1 MVADGEL
8 QREFQ
13 GEITVNGGPCCL
25 PSGPLKLFINGMKR
39 EHGIQLTINSLA
51 SCKKR
56 FRSLE
61 ISTVGMICSK
71 QRLLQLTSKTWRI
84 GPNRKVSFALLEI
97 V

>member
-13 GEITVNGGPCCL
+13 GEITVNGRPCCL
-25 PSGPLKLFINGMKR
+25 PLGPLKLFINGMKR

-71 QRLLQLTSKTWRI
+71 Q
-84 GPNRKVSFALLEI
+84 
-97 V
+97 

>member
-1 MVADGEL
+1 MAADGEL

-39 EHGIQLTINSLA
+39 EHGISLTINSLA

-61 ISTVGMICSK
+61 LSTVGMICSE
-71 QRLLQLTSKTWRI
+71 QRLLLLMLKRGELDKT
-84 GPNRKVSFALLEI
+84 GN
-97 V
+97 

>member
-1 MVADGEL
+1 MAADGEL

-39 EHGIQLTINSLA
+39 ERGVQLMINSLA

-61 ISTVGMICSK
+61 ISTVGMIFSK
-71 QRLLQLTSKTWRI
+71 QC
-84 GPNRKVSFALLEI
+84 LLELT
-97 V
+97 